1 MANITSQDVNKLRQ
15 VTGSGI
21 MDCKNA
27 LVEAEGDF
35 EKAIDILRKKGQ
47 KIAAK
52 RSDRDA
58 NQGVVIAKTTADN
71 SFGVVV
77 LLSSETDFVAK
88 NEEFV
93 ASATKIADLALAN
106 KPYDLEKLLAL
117 PMEDGRSVSENVT
130 DMIGKI
136 GEKIEVA
143 AYEFI
148 EAPVVAAY
156 IHLGNKLGTLVGL
169 NKSLPN
175 APECAKDL
183 AMQVAAMNPIAINK
197 ETVDPALISREM
209 EIAVDQI
216 KEDPKFATK
225 PTEMLEKIAQGK
237 IEKFIKENTLLN
249 QEFIKDG
256 SMTVA
261 EYLQKFDKELTA
273 IDFKRVKIGA

>member
-1 MANITSQDVNKLRQ
+1 MANITAQDVNKLRQ
-15 VTGSGI
+15 VTGSGM

-52 RSDRDA
+52 RSDREA
-58 NQGVVIAKTTADN
+58 NQGVVIAKTTDN
-71 SFGVVV
+71 YTFGVVI

-93 ASATKIADLALAN
+93 SFATKIANLALAK
-106 KPYDLEKLLAL
+106 KPDDLGALLAL
-117 PMEDGRSVSENVT
+117 PMEDSRNVGEHIT
-130 DMIGKI
+130 DMVGKI
-136 GEKIEVA
+136 GEKIELA

-169 NKSLPN
+169 NKTLPN
-175 APECAKDL
+175 AHEYAKDL

-197 ETVDPALISREM
+197 ETVDPALINREM

-216 KEDPKFATK
+216 KQDPKFATK

-237 IEKFIKENTLLN
+237 IDKFIKENTLLN

-256 SMTVA
+256 SLTVA

-273 IDFKRVKIGA
+273 IDFKRVMIGA